1 MTIPLQQTKQWQSL
15 QTSLGEKTFFVEN
28 NSYTIFAIKKQS
40 RFGSYLYLPY
50 GPYLHDI
57 SALEATYKAIEDL
70 ASRENAIFIRI
81 EPQQPETREFWQNL
95 KNSKKTKDL
104 NPAETWCLDL
114 TAEKSEIL
122 HNFSQGTRTRYNTFA
137 KKGLAVETSK
147 DPADIKY
154 LVSLQNTLAHARGIA
169 TFSENYLK
177 AELSQPFSTLY
188 LVRYKK
194 SLDENRKNL
203 EKSEKNAKNPQ
214 LSTKTLEDSKKSNK
228 NSSASPEIPK
238 KSYPADGEIIAASL
252 FFDHFPEK
260 SEKNQKKSATDA
272 KTTEN
277 STRYYMQSAAS
288 LKYKNLPATVA
299 LLSSAIFDAKNLGI
313 KTFDFWGIA
322 PKDADSSHPWYGFTK
337 FKKSFGGYEK
347 SYCGTFDL
355 IFQPKKYRLYT
366 LARTL
371 NRKIRKLLKK

>member
-15 QTSLGEKTFFVEN
+15 QKSLNKKTFFIEN

-57 SALEATYKAIEDL
+57 SAVEAVYKALEGLAERED
-70 ASRENAIFIRI
+70 AIFIRI
-81 EPQQPETREFWQNL
+81 EPQQRETRDFWANL
-95 KNSKKTKDL
+95 KNSKKSKDL

-114 TAEKSEIL
+114 TTEKSEIL
-122 HNFSQGTRTRYNTFA
+122 HNFSQGTRTRYNTFT
-137 KKGLAVETSK
+137 KKGLIVETSK
-147 DPADIKY
+147 NPADIKY
-154 LVSLQNTLAHARGIA
+154 LVSLQNTLARTRGIA

-177 AELSQPFSTLY
+177 SELAQPFSTLY

-203 EKSEKNAKNPQ
+203 EKS
-214 LSTKTLEDSKKSNK
+214 TK
-228 NSSASPEIPK
+228 NSPVTNEASATTTK
-238 KSYPADGEIIAASL
+238 KYPADNEIIAASL
-252 FFDHFPEK
+252 FFDHFP
-260 SEKNQKKSATDA
+260 KKP
-272 KTTEN
+272 KN
-277 STRYYMQSAAS
+277 STKNPKNSAQKPNDDVSVRYYMQSAAS
-288 LKYKNLPATVA
+288 LEYKNLPATVA
-299 LLSSAIFDAKNLGI
+299 LLSSAIFDAKDLGI

-322 PKDADSSHPWYGFTK
+322 PKNADKSHPWYGFTK

-355 IFQPKKYRLYT
+355 IFQPKKYHLYT

-371 NRKIRKLLKK
+371 NRKIRKILKK